1 VGEAGRSAGVEAR
14 RLVALADAFDERAAL
29 ARAEAERWMI
39 GHRTERQVAGTLAPL
54 TACGYTFL
62 HDRGW
67 PGARRGSR
75 SQIDHVLVGPGGVFI
90 VDTKSWR
97 DVTVAGGRIFQGQDD
112 VTERLEALADVGVDT
127 EEVLA
132 ELGCAPGEVHVVV
145 VLAGSAMDPVP
156 LASLGGLVVVGER
169 RASAFINGFG
179 GRLTE
184 RQQNAVLGA
193 VMQHFPVLGDEPVPL
208 DLSVPEPVLDEAAL
222 LTVDEVAETFLAG
235 MLAAPIEEWM
245 AFLHPDQ
252 ARLVRRSF
260 SGPARIR
267 GAAGTGKTVV
277 GLHRAAYLARA
288 STGRVVVTTFVKTLP
303 AVLGSL
309 LHRLAPDVVERVE
322 FTGVHSFAVR
332 VLRERGQRVS
342 LDLAAANQAFNY
354 AWNRA
359 GKDGPLG
366 ALDPN
371 SRYWRDEIA
380 KVIKGRGLTT
390 FEQYADLPRAGRRR
404 PLRVEQRRA
413 VWQLHLAYEAA
424 LRERGLV
431 DFEDLIL
438 RAEASL
444 RETPMQGVDH
454 VIIDE
459 AQDLSCAMLRMLHAI
474 VGDRPDG
481 LTLIG
486 DGQQTI
492 YPGGYSLAEA
502 GISVAGRGVVLATNY
517 RNTREIAAFAAQVVD
532 GDEFVDLEGGPGR
545 ADAAAEVIRTG
556 PSPALHSFPSLAAH
570 DAALVS
576 HVRTLVASGVDPGD
590 IGVLTATNRDAL
602 ALLAALR
609 AAGFGVIELE
619 SYAGAPAPL
628 VKVGTIKR
636 AKGLEFKQ
644 VLLARVDGSLLA
656 PVAEGLDDGAAEA
669 REIARREV
677 YVGMT
682 RARDGLWV
690 GAKR

>member
-1 VGEAGRSAGVEAR
+1 
-14 RLVALADAFDERAAL
+14 
-29 ARAEAERWMI
+29 
-39 GHRTERQVAGTLAPL
+39 
-54 TACGYTFL
+54 
-62 HDRGW
+62 
-67 PGARRGSR
+67 
-75 SQIDHVLVGPGGVFI
+75 
-90 VDTKSWR
+90 
-97 DVTVAGGRIFQGQDD
+97 
-112 VTERLEALADVGVDT
+112 
-127 EEVLA
+127 
-132 ELGCAPGEVHVVV
+132 
-145 VLAGSAMDPVP
+145 
-156 LASLGGLVVVGER
+156 
-169 RASAFINGFG
+169 
-179 GRLTE
+179 
-184 RQQNAVLGA
+184 
-193 VMQHFPVLGDEPVPL
+193 
-208 DLSVPEPVLDEAAL
+208 
-222 LTVDEVAETFLAG
+222 
-235 MLAAPIEEWM
+235 
-245 AFLHPDQ
+245 
-252 ARLVRRSF
+252 
-260 SGPARIR
+260 
-267 GAAGTGKTVV
+267 
-277 GLHRAAYLARA
+277 
-288 STGRVVVTTFVKTLP
+288 
-303 AVLGSL
+303 
-309 LHRLAPDVVERVE
+309 
-322 FTGVHSFAVR
+322 
-332 VLRERGQRVS
+332 VS
-342 LDLAAANQAFNY
+342 LDLGAANQAFNY

-380 KVIKGRGLTT
+380 KVIKGRGLST

-404 PLRVEQRRA
+404 PLRLEQRRA

-424 LRERGLV
+424 LRERGLI

-444 RETPMQGVDH
+444 RESPMQGVDH

-556 PSPALHSFPSLAAH
+556 PSPALHSFGSHALH

-576 HVRTLVASGVDPGD
+576 HVRTLAASGVDPGD

-656 PVAEGLDDGAAEA
+656 PVAEGLDEGALER
-669 REIARREV
+669 REIERREL

-690 GAKR
+690 GVRAHDARP

>member
-1 VGEAGRSAGVEAR
+1 
-14 RLVALADAFDERAAL
+14 
-29 ARAEAERWMI
+29 
-39 GHRTERQVAGTLAPL
+39 
-54 TACGYTFL
+54 
-62 HDRGW
+62 
-67 PGARRGSR
+67 
-75 SQIDHVLVGPGGVFI
+75 
-90 VDTKSWR
+90 DTKSWR
-97 DVTVAGGRIFQGQDD
+97 DVTVAGGRIFRGQAD
-112 VTERLEALADVGVDT
+112 VTDDLSGLADVGVGT
-127 EEVLA
+127 EGVLA
-132 ELGCAPGEVHVVV
+132 ELWLAPGEVHVVV

-184 RQQNAVLGA
+184 RQLAVVLGA
-193 VMQHFPVLGDEPVPL
+193 VNAHFPVLGDEPVPL
-208 DLSVPEPVLDEAAL
+208 DLSVPEPVLDEPAL

-342 LDLAAANQAFNY
+342 LDLGAANQAFNY

-359 GKDGPLG
+359 GKDCPLG

-380 KVIKGRGLTT
+380 KVIKGRGLST

-404 PLRVEQRRA
+404 PLRIEQRRA

-424 LRERGLV
+424 LRERGLI

-556 PSPALHSFPSLAAH
+556 PSPALHSFPSLALH

-576 HVRTLVASGVDPGD
+576 HVRTLAASGVDPGD

-669 REIARREV
+669 REIARREL

-690 GAKR
+690 GTT